1 MEARDL
7 VRLRTPLIVL
17 FLCLLLALA
26 AGWHAYVQEE
36 SATAQARS
44 ANASFRE
51 ARNRYE
57 AARRDEALMR
67 LTIKRFRVLEAQHM
81 IGAEERLGWI
91 ERLRAAR
98 ESTGL
103 AQLSYELR
111 PRQPILRPDEH
122 GRYKLT
128 SSRML
133 INADALHGQSLVDFL
148 DRLALESSALMMIRS
163 CDIKRHD
170 DAGMVDAKAALD
182 VRCELDWV
190 TVADNPTGEASR

>member
-7 VRLRTPLIVL
+7 IRLRTPLIVL

-26 AGWHAYVQEE
+26 AGWHAFAQEE
-36 SATAQARS
+36 AASTQARS

-51 ARNRYE
+51 ARNRYD

-67 LTIKRFRVLEAQHM
+67 LTIKRFHVLEAQHM

-103 AQLSYELR
+103 QQLSFELR
-111 PRQPILRPDEH
+111 PRQPILPPAGQ

-133 INADALHGQSLVDFL
+133 INANALHGQSLIDFL

-163 CDIKRHD
+163 CDLKRRS
-170 DAGMVDAKAALD
+170 DAEVLDAKAALD

-190 TVADNPTGEASR
+190 TVADVPTEETPR

>member
-98 ESTGL
+98 ESAGL

-111 PRQPILRPDEH
+111 P
-122 GRYKLT
+122 
-128 SSRML
+128 
-133 INADALHGQSLVDFL
+133 
-148 DRLALESSALMMIRS
+148 
-163 CDIKRHD
+163 
-170 DAGMVDAKAALD
+170 
-182 VRCELDWV
+182 
-190 TVADNPTGEASR
+190 ASRYCVRTNMADTNSHPAGCSSMPTPFMGRAWSTSLTDWRWRVRPR